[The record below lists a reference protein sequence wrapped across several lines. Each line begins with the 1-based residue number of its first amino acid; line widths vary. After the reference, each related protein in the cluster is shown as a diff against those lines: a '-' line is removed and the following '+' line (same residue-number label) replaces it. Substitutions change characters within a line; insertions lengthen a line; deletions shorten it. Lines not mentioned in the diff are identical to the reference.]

1 MKKFN
6 QEFKVGNKIIGGNNP
21 TYFIADIAANHDGS
35 LERAKELIFL
45 AKESGADCAK
55 FQHFSAKKIV
65 SDYGFKDPK
74 IGKISHQASWNKS
87 VYDIYDQYH
96 TRTEWTEELVTTCK
110 KADIEFMTAPYD
122 IDAVDKLNPYL
133 NAFKVGSGD
142 ITYKEELEHIS
153 KTNKPIFLATGAST
167 IDDVEIALNF
177 LEGNQDICLMQCNT
191 NYTGSNDNLRYINL
205 NVLNQYRER
214 FPGIILGL
222 SDHTHGHASVLGA
235 IALGAKAIEKHFTDD
250 NSRVGP
256 DHSFAMNPVT
266 WKNMVEAS
274 RELEQ
279 CMGDGIKKIE
289 DNEADTVLIQR
300 RAIRTNKKLTKG
312 TKILQEDLDFL
323 RPCPTGA
330 IDPREV
336 ESIIGMT
343 TTKDLEDGEE
353 LYWEHLKN

>member
-1 MKKFN
+1 
-6 QEFKVGNKIIGGNNP
+6 
-21 TYFIADIAANHDGS
+21 
-35 LERAKELIFL
+35 
-45 AKESGADCAK
+45 
-55 FQHFSAKKIV
+55 
-65 SDYGFKDPK
+65 
-74 IGKISHQASWNKS
+74 
-87 VYDIYDQYH
+87 
-96 TRTEWTEELVTTCK
+96 
-110 KADIEFMTAPYD
+110 
-122 IDAVDKLNPYL
+122 
-133 NAFKVGSGD
+133 
-142 ITYKEELEHIS
+142 
-153 KTNKPIFLATGAST
+153 
-167 IDDVEIALNF
+167 
-177 LEGNQDICLMQCNT
+177 
-191 NYTGSNDNLRYINL
+191 
-205 NVLNQYRER
+205 
-214 FPGIILGL
+214 
-222 SDHTHGHASVLGA
+222 
-235 IALGAKAIEKHFTDD
+235 
-250 NSRVGP
+250 
-256 DHSFAMNPVT
+256 MNPVT